1 MLYSIIDSQESI
13 LISIIESSLEYD
25 NFLLN
30 KYSKS
35 SSESDSDST
44 PVESEYL
51 SLSIVL
57 YDTKLAHEVWV
68 ENDYNY
74 FRNQVKSMLLNT
86 NTLNIGKHSMIHC
99 LCVVFDY

>member
-35 SSESDSDST
+35 ASDSDST
-44 PVESEYL
+44 SVESDYL

-74 FRNQVKSMLLNT
+74 FRNQVKNMLLNT
-86 NTLNIGKHSMIHC
+86 NALNIGKHSMIHC